1 MQHEQFIKQV
11 VNIRADLSR
20 FLIGLCC
27 GDSMLADDIAQAA
40 LIKAYLS
47 LDKIENDGKFKS
59 WLFRIAYNTFINN
72 RRNRRLYLSEEELKS
87 HQSPERSDD
96 YFRYEELY
104 QALAQLPVTQ
114 RSVILLYYLQNYT
127 VREIS
132 VILTISEEN
141 VRQHLSRGRQQ
152 LKKLLTSY

>member
-27 GDSMLADDIAQAA
+27 GDCMLADDIAQEA

-47 LDKIENDGKFKS
+47 LDRIENDGKFKS
-59 WLFRIAYNTFINN
+59 WVFRIAYNTFINN
-72 RRNRRLYLSEEELKS
+72 RRNKSLYLSEYELKY

-104 QALAQLPVTQ
+104 QALTQLPVSQ
-114 RSVILLYYLQNYT
+114 RTVILLYYLQNYT
-127 VREIS
+127 VREIAA
-132 VILTISEEN
+132 ILTISEEN
-141 VRQHLSRGRQQ
+141 VRQHLSRGRQR
-152 LKKLLTSY
+152 LRKLLTSY